1 MPGWP
6 MSSGSLQRVLRLRD
20 VLALSFG
27 AMIGWSWVALTG
39 AWIIKAGAPGA
50 VVAFLIG
57 GVAVILIG
65 LTYAELAAAM
75 PQVGG
80 EHV

>member
-1 MPGWP
+1 
-6 MSSGSLQRVLRLRD
+6 MSQGHFERVLNNKE
-20 VLALSFG
+20 VLALAFG
-27 AMIGWSWVALTG
+27 AMIGWGWVVLAGGWVQSAGSWG
-39 AWIIKAGAPGA
+39 AML
-50 VVAFLIG
+50 AFTIG

-75 PQVGG
+75 PLTGG